1 MANRPLY
8 LPVSARENPRV
19 QIKNIDFTWFAGF
32 SIQQKQKSIESLHT
46 VGQTLGIKSIL
57 EVSSKSTEEQ
67 GVALSAF
74 NLMIKTRKN
83 KSFSVES
90 AFQSSKVFEHGGPFT
105 ELLQSSSIDAKKDI
119 RLKES
124 GNLVSFSF
132 YDRDY
137 PITPRTSFYD
147 WLYINALNHN
157 QKLKSFVLTYQA
169 FTDIEFNP
177 KKSLNCQAYA
187 VALFVSLFKTGM
199 LENALVSF
207 EAFLDILAVEYKL
220 REDSLGIQGSLF

>member
-8 LPVSARENPRV
+8 LPVESGSCPRV

-32 SIQQKQKSIESLHT
+32 SVQQKQKSIESLHT

-105 ELLQSSSIDAKKDI
+105 ELLQSSSIDLERNI
-119 RLKES
+119 R
-124 GNLVSFSF
+124 
-132 YDRDY
+132 
-137 PITPRTSFYD
+137 
-147 WLYINALNHN
+147 NH
-157 QKLKSFVLTYQA
+157 
-169 FTDIEFNP
+169 P
-177 KKSLNCQAYA
+177 
-187 VALFVSLFKTGM
+187 
-199 LENALVSF
+199 
-207 EAFLDILAVEYKL
+207 
-220 REDSLGIQGSLF
+220 